1 MSASPSDP
9 SFAARAARPRL
20 AARCATAALVVTA
33 LSSRAAPAAD
43 ETTGPAPLAT
53 SDTETVVVT
62 ATRSA
67 ADPFELPFTTHAVG
81 EERMSDE
88 RSIRSFPDALSEIP
102 GIYLQ
107 RSSYG
112 QASPYLR
119 GFTGFRTLLL
129 IDGIRLNNSVF
140 REGPNQYWS
149 TVDPLTVERVE
160 AVLGPGS
167 VLYGSDA
174 IGGTVNAITRSP
186 DRSAEAPA
194 AAPGAYGRY
203 ASAEGSATLRG
214 ELGGAPLTGLGVLGG
229 VSWRDFDDLVA
240 GRGTGELPGTAYDEL
255 DGDAKLVYGLR
266 DDLDLVLGWQRV
278 FQDDVPRTHA
288 TVDAISFRG
297 TTIGSDRRRD
307 TDQER
312 QLGYA
317 QARYAPRG
325 EWLHDATL
333 SLSYQLQSETE
344 LRVRGSGAR
353 EIQDLDVGTVGLWT
367 QATSPVPFGT
377 LTYGAE
383 WYHDDVES
391 SFTTQ
396 DASGSPTGEA
406 RRGAVADDSRYDLVG
421 VYVQDIIPLGD
432 TFETHVGGR
441 WNLARVDA
449 ADVDP
454 DTTDAIELGPVE
466 ESYSALVG
474 SLRGVW
480 RVAEGWRLFAGASQ
494 GFRAP
499 NLSDLTRF
507 EVNAASGEFEVPAPD
522 LDPEEY
528 VSLEGG
534 ARYAGGRLEA
544 WASYYYTFIEGLIVR
559 FPTGREVDGGPEF
572 SKANVGDG
580 YVNGVE
586 LGSRVRVLDD
596 VSLYGSFAWVE
607 GTADSIVD
615 GRQVREALS
624 RIQPPWA
631 LVGAR
636 WDSSDGRWW
645 GELEATFAGD
655 ADRLAAR
662 DVADTQRIPPGGTPG
677 YEVLALRAGG
687 EVVSGLDVGLA
698 VENVT
703 NQDYRLHGSGV
714 NEPGTNAIVTLDYRL

>member
-1 MSASPSDP
+1 MHRVDLQPSAPSSSPGRG
-9 SFAARAARPRL
+9 AGKLALLVVCATL
-20 AARCATAALVVTA
+20 AAAGDAALADDGIAPARATAA
-33 LSSRAAPAAD
+33 
-43 ETTGPAPLAT
+43 
-53 SDTETVVVT
+53 DTETVVVT
-62 ATRSA
+62 ATRTA

-88 RSIRSFPDALSEIP
+88 RSIRSFPDALAEIP

-129 IDGIRLNNSVF
+129 IEGIRLNNSVF

-186 DRSAEAPA
+186 DRSTDAPA

-214 ELGGAPLTGLGVLGG
+214 ELGGAPLAGLGVLGG

-255 DGDAKLVYGLR
+255 DGDAKLVYALR

-288 TVDAISFRG
+288 TADAISFRG
-297 TTIGSDRRRD
+297 TTLGSDRRRD

-333 SLSYQLQSETE
+333 SLSYQAQSEE
-344 LRVRGSGAR
+344 EVRVRGSGAR
-353 EIQDLDVGTVGLWT
+353 EIQDLDVGTLGLWA
-367 QATSPVPFGT
+367 QATSPVPYGT

-383 WYHDDVES
+383 WYHDDVQS
-391 SFTTQ
+391 SFVAQ
-396 DASGSPTGEA
+396 DAAGVPVGEA

-421 VYVQDIIPLGD
+421 LYVQDVIPLGEA
-432 TFETHVGGR
+432 FETHLGGR
-441 WNLARVDA
+441 WNLAAVDA
-449 ADVDP
+449 DDVDP
-454 DTTDAIELGPVE
+454 DRGDAIELGPVD

-499 NLSDLTRF
+499 TSRTSLASRSTRR
-507 EVNAASGEFEVPAPD
+507 AASSRSRLPTSTPRSTCRSRAARATPAD
-522 LDPEEY
+522 G
-528 VSLEGG
+528 S
-534 ARYAGGRLEA
+534 RH
-544 WASYYYTFIEGLIVR
+544 
-559 FPTGREVDGGPEF
+559 GGPTTTR
-572 SKANVGDG
+572 S
-580 YVNGVE
+580 
-586 LGSRVRVLDD
+586 SRA
-596 VSLYGSFAWVE
+596 SSCA
-607 GTADSIVD
+607 S
-615 GRQVREALS
+615 
-624 RIQPPWA
+624 PP
-631 LVGAR
+631 
-636 WDSSDGRWW
+636 
-645 GELEATFAGD
+645 
-655 ADRLAAR
+655 AAR
-662 DVADTQRIPPGGTPG
+662 SMAGRSSARPTSATGT
-677 YEVLALRAGG
+677 
-687 EVVSGLDVGLA
+687 
-698 VENVT
+698 
-703 NQDYRLHGSGV
+703 
-714 NEPGTNAIVTLDYRL
+714 